1 MQSLFFLSPS
11 SATRRCRQM
20 LGRACTPLTAV
31 KKEREK
37 RACSQSK
44 SNVLG
49 PTNTKLNE
57 HVLLTHVTRYG
68 GHEVLG
74 FYYFLLAQ
82 NVPSGEE
89 RGETDVFTG
98 YLPHKSPLWNSKKI
112 IGVVHEFAM
121 LPGCVITPPYSHFSS
136 WITSCWWFGTKSWRL
151 RRK

>member
-1 MQSLFFLSPS
+1 MQSLFFLSPTS
-11 SATRRCRQM
+11 ETRRCRPM
-20 LGRACTPLTAV
+20 LARACTPLTAV

-57 HVLLTHVTRYG
+57 HVLLTHLTRDG

-74 FYYFLLAQ
+74 FYYFLLAR

-89 RGETDVFTG
+89 RRETDVFSG
-98 YLPHKSPLWNSKKI
+98 YLPHKSP
-112 IGVVHEFAM
+112 VYF
-121 LPGCVITPPYSHFSS
+121 
-136 WITSCWWFGTKSWRL
+136 WFGKKW
-151 RRK
+151 